1 MRKPITAHPTLT
13 LLWSLF
19 AMSFLMNLSTL
30 SKILNVMLTSGDPLP
45 LQTLLNRFVSLWDV
59 VVSFW
64 SFLLTENISYY
75 IFYLNGWGGFMVAFL
90 IKQLIN
96 HLTSRSEPPT
106 FTEREKFGRNLSL
119 VYALILLG
127 TIIFGMFR
135 ENWIVY
141 AFQPTWLINLP
152 NKQQISAGSYFM
164 VIAFIYFHGLWKD
177 KRGYQGSLKFYNN
190 PKILTYMFLAM
201 MLENMGSF
209 DFFPHGLGY
218 EEIMASPQSFL
229 SFDKVFHF
237 FVSSATAVLLLMN
250 MKNRKLAVILA
261 ISATGLWELFEI
273 SLNPFEALDSL
284 RDLVINSSAI
294 ILTALLI
301 NKVEWIED
309 EIVEKS

>member
-1 MRKPITAHPTLT
+1 
-13 LLWSLF
+13 
-19 AMSFLMNLSTL
+19 
-30 SKILNVMLTSGDPLP
+30 MLTSGDPLP
-45 LQTLLNRFVSLWDV
+45 LQTLLNRFEALWDV

-64 SFLLTENISYY
+64 SFLLTDDISYY

-96 HLTSRSEPPT
+96 HLTSKTDSPT
-106 FTEREKFGRNLSL
+106 FTKREKFGRNLSL
-119 VYALILLG
+119 VYAIIILA
-127 TIIFGMFR
+127 TIIIGMPR

-141 AFQPTWLINLP
+141 AFQPSWLINLP

-164 VIAFIYFHGLWKD
+164 VLAFIYFHGLWQD

-218 EEIMASPQSFL
+218 EEIMANPQSFL

-250 MKNRKLAVILA
+250 MKNRRLAVILA
-261 ISATGLWELFEI
+261 ISATGMWELFEI

-294 ILTALLI
+294 ILTGLLI
-301 NKVEWIED
+301 NKVEWKED
-309 EIVEKS
+309 EITEKVSEE